1 MASGTTNP
9 SRSSITVG
17 DDKREIQ
24 TWHDEHFAK
33 LRKMCGVEPDFLVDQ
48 FSNKDF
54 KSGGGKGGDL
64 MAFTR
69 NRQYIVKELNA
80 GDHATLLKVTPRYE
94 RHVTTGPTLLC
105 VFLMHYRDVAS
116 GKPFIVMGNCLLT
129 TPGFGA
135 FDEMLDLKGCAGD
148 KRMEVNG
155 HKIEAVHKRFCNVQM
170 WLGRRFWSEAREAY
184 LEHKT
189 AARKWS
195 VALPKDIQE
204 QIAAAISRD
213 CSEFLIP
220 EALMDYSLIVGR
232 KSIKHPGGAV
242 LEEVKSK
249 PKTQLANWRSPFL
262 FPTGDGK
269 AEYISMGIIDFLQ
282 VWNAAKVVAMVV
294 KFLKTDKAT
303 VPPRAYGKR
312 FIQQLNRLKPLP
324 PPPSATSTIAPS
336 TAYPTTTASIAPTT
350 TASTA
355 PTTTCSTAPA
365 TTPRKSPP
373 APSTAPSQTPA
384 VAHKKAARSPHRA
397 TGIWAAAGW
406 SLCFRGCLV
415 AQRA

>member
-1 MASGTTNP
+1 MEGTTNP
-9 SRSSITVG
+9 SRSSIRVG

-24 TWHDEHFAK
+24 TYHDDEHFAK
-33 LRKMCGVEPDFLVDQ
+33 VRKMCGVESDFLEDQ

-69 NRQYIVKELNA
+69 NRKYIVKELNA
-80 GDHATLLKVTPRYE
+80 GDHASLLKVTPRYE

-105 VFLMHYRDVAS
+105 VLLMHYRDVAS
-116 GKPFIVMGNCLLT
+116 GKQFIVMGNSLLT

-135 FDEMLDLKGCAGD
+135 FDEMLDLKGCADD
-148 KRMEVNG
+148 KMLEVKG
-155 HKIEAVHKRFCNVQM
+155 HKIEVVHKRFWNLHM
-170 WLGRRFWSEAREAY
+170 WLGRRFWSEAREVY
-184 LEHKT
+184 FEHKK

-204 QIAAAISRD
+204 QIAAAIRRD

-232 KSIKHPGGAV
+232 KSIEHPGGAV
-242 LEEVKSK
+242 LEEVKTK

-269 AEYISMGIIDFLQ
+269 AECISMGIIDFLQ
-282 VWNAAKVVAMVV
+282 VWNAEKVVAMGV
-294 KFLKTDKAT
+294 KFLETDKAT
-303 VPPRAYGKR
+303 VPPWAYGKR
-312 FIQQLNRLKPLP
+312 FVKQFAVERLKPLP
-324 PPPSATSTIAPS
+324 PPPSATSTTAPS
-336 TAYPTTTASIAPTT
+336 TAYHTTTANTAPTT
-350 TASTA
+350 TAS
-355 PTTTCSTAPA
+355 
-365 TTPRKSPP
+365 
-373 APSTAPSQTPA
+373 
-384 VAHKKAARSPHRA
+384 
-397 TGIWAAAGW
+397 W
-406 SLCFRGCLV
+406 SLCFGGCLV